1 MLGWEYPP
9 HISGGLGTA
18 CQGLSKAVAALG
30 PQISFVVPQLYGSE
44 DAPHMTLV
52 EPEPRPERP
61 RQHLAAESREFG
73 ATTDNLRTI
82 GIGAELLPY
91 MSAAQYDAWIARANA
106 AAPVRHPTTSESKA
120 AKGESSA
127 PTQAVPKRQSGAT
140 AVDAVTDALQLGAE
154 QPRPEGGGHYG
165 ENLFTEV
172 GRYAERVGNWIDS
185 EEPFDVV
192 HAHDWMTYPAGLLA
206 AQKLGVPLV
215 LHVHSLEADRAGG
228 GGNPRIIAIEK
239 AALER
244 ADRIITVSYF
254 TRDLTHRVHG
264 IPLEKIDV
272 VHNGV
277 YAPAVTAAHRE
288 ELPREG
294 PMVLFLGRVTLQKG
308 PDYFVEAIVK
318 VIPSVPNLTVVM
330 AGDGDMLSRMRGR
343 VSELGLESHFRFP
356 GFVSGREAERLYSLA
371 DAYVMPSVSEP
382 FGLTALEAMSHDT
395 PVILSRQSGASEIM
409 HHALKVDFWD
419 IERLASLII
428 SVLKYPELG
437 STLAGMAKEEVRH
450 IHWNAAAVKVMNT
463 YRAVTGV

>member
-9 HISGGLGTA
+9 HISGGLGMA

-30 PQISFVVPQLYGSE
+30 PHISFVVPQLYGSE

-61 RQHLAAESREFG
+61 LRHVAVDPLELG

-91 MSAAQYDAWIARANA
+91 MTAAQYDAWIVRANA
-106 AAPVRHPTTSESKA
+106 AAPARRAVTSESKPA
-120 AKGESSA
+120 NIESSV
-127 PTQAVPKRQSGAT
+127 PTQVAPKRQHGAT
-140 AVDAVTDALQLGAE
+140 SGDALSDAIQLGAE
-154 QPRPEGGGHYG
+154 QPPPEGGHYG
-165 ENLFTEV
+165 ANLFNEV
-172 GRYAERVGNWIDS
+172 GRYAQRVANWIDD
-185 EEPFDVV
+185 EEQFDVV

-215 LHVHSLEADRAGG
+215 LHVHSLEADRAGA
-228 GGNPRIIAIEK
+228 GGNPRIIAIERT
-239 AALER
+239 ALER
-244 ADRIITVSYF
+244 ADRVITVSHF

-264 IPLEKIDV
+264 TPLEKIDV

-277 YAPAVTAAHRE
+277 YAPTTTAAYRE
-288 ELPREG
+288 EEPREG

-308 PDYFVEAIVK
+308 PDYFVEAMAK
-318 VIPSVPNLTVVM
+318 VIPSVPTLTVVM

-343 VSELGLESHFRFP
+343 VRELGLESHFQFP
-356 GFVSGREAERLYSLA
+356 GFVKGREVERLYSLA

-382 FGLTALEAMSHDT
+382 FGLTALEAMSYDT

-419 IERLASLII
+419 VERLASLII

-450 IHWNAAAVKVMNT
+450 IHWNAAAAKVMNT